1 MKKVN
6 DPKAFN
12 WIEHASLNFKYSDV
26 SISYFLKMH
35 YKDMKEEIQEIKEE
49 LKEIKEE
56 DLFKNVFGDL
66 KKVKAEIY

>member
-1 MKKVN
+1 
-6 DPKAFN
+6 
-12 WIEHASLNFKYSDV
+12 
-26 SISYFLKMH
+26 
-35 YKDMKEEIQEIKEE
+35 MKEELQEVKDQ

>member
-1 MKKVN
+1 
-6 DPKAFN
+6 
-12 WIEHASLNFKYSDV
+12 
-26 SISYFLKMH
+26 
-35 YKDMKEEIQEIKEE
+35 MKEEIQEIKEE